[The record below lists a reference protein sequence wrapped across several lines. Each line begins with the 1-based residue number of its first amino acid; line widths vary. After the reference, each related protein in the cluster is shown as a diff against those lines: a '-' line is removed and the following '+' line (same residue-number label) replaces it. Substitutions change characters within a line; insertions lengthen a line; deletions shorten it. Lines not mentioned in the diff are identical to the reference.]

1 MYEDELMLGS
11 NDTAHRM
18 DSLSEQLLSAILL
31 SAHIA
36 HFESCWLASKPAA
49 HAEACHHYF
58 KQAASFA
65 TKKTKSTLNIKPKFV
80 CWRLQM
86 LNDAQVKG

>member
-1 MYEDELMLGS
+1 MLRTSERVVSKVSSPVKVCKAEVYEDELMLGS

-36 HFESCWLASKPAA
+36 PVVSCSLASFK
-49 HAEACHHYF
+49 ACC
-58 KQAASFA
+58 
-65 TKKTKSTLNIKPKFV
+65 V
-80 CWRLQM
+80 CRGISSLFQT
-86 LNDAQVKG
+86 DCFC